1 MDKTG
6 SSKFAHDLMERIH
19 ALQQRLE
26 TLSNNER
33 SQFIEEMKESFRA
46 TIETV
51 ENKLMQHAQF
61 EKAYTYSI
69 YAAIIFLILFVF
81 GGFSNCASTVYS
93 CSPRLPIIQRNNL
106 LLQHCFTNSTV
117 CKTYHRDRLIG
128 WRTDGRTG
136 RHIQPLSNLELLLV
150 WLVSHLFFYFLYFQ
164 LSSAISCTNL
174 WCPKNW
180 KSKKSSNK
188 SNLRRAKRSTKNY
201 FTFFS
206 GHNGRFHAQEES
218 KRLSIF

>member
-106 LLQHCFTNSTV
+106 LRQHCFTNSTV
-117 CKTYHRDRLIG
+117 CKTYHRDRLTDWLADG
-128 WRTDGRTG
+128 RTDGQAD
-136 RHIQPLSNLELLLV
+136 ISN
-150 WLVSHLFFYFLYFQ
+150 HYQ
-164 LSSAISCTNL
+164 ISNC
-174 WCPKNW
+174 C
-180 KSKKSSNK
+180 
-188 SNLRRAKRSTKNY
+188 
-201 FTFFS
+201 
-206 GHNGRFHAQEES
+206 
-218 KRLSIF
+218 

>member
-1 MDKTG
+1 MANSYSDDNLIIEQLKSSVKAIMDKTG

-93 CSPRLPIIQRNNL
+93 CSPPSS
-106 LLQHCFTNSTV
+106 HNSTKQLV
-117 CKTYHRDRLIG
+117 APT
-128 WRTDGRTG
+128 
-136 RHIQPLSNLELLLV
+136 LL
-150 WLVSHLFFYFLYFQ
+150 Y
-164 LSSAISCTNL
+164 
-174 WCPKNW
+174 
-180 KSKKSSNK
+180 
-188 SNLRRAKRSTKNY
+188 
-201 FTFFS
+201 
-206 GHNGRFHAQEES
+206 
-218 KRLSIF
+218 

>member
-1 MDKTG
+1 MANSYSDDNLIIEQLKSSVKAIMDKTG

-81 GGFSNCASTVYS
+81 GGFSTVYS
-93 CSPRLPIIQRNNL
+93 CSPVFP
-106 LLQHCFTNSTV
+106 
-117 CKTYHRDRLIG
+117 
-128 WRTDGRTG
+128 
-136 RHIQPLSNLELLLV
+136 
-150 WLVSHLFFYFLYFQ
+150 
-164 LSSAISCTNL
+164 
-174 WCPKNW
+174 
-180 KSKKSSNK
+180 
-188 SNLRRAKRSTKNY
+188 
-201 FTFFS
+201 
-206 GHNGRFHAQEES
+206 
-218 KRLSIF
+218 